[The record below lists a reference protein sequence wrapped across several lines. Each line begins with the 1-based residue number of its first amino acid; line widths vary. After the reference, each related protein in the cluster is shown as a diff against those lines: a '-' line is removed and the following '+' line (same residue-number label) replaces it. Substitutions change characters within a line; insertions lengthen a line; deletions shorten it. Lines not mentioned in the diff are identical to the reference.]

1 MAKCVWSDKANVNSK
16 MVGGRVFLV
25 GAGPGDPRLI
35 TLRGAE
41 LLAQADVVFYD
52 GLVNPLLL
60 KLTNGRCER
69 TARTQSGDHAIVPQG
84 SINEQLIAEA
94 QAGLC
99 VVRLK
104 GGDPYTFGRGSE
116 EARALADAGVP
127 FEIVPGITAA
137 TAAGVYAGFSFTHR
151 DHSSAVAF
159 VTGHETPDRETSQ
172 LDYAALARFPGTL
185 VFYMG
190 LGRVR
195 TICKQ
200 LIEYGKDSTTPAA
213 VVAHASLPDQKVVTA
228 DLSQLADV
236 VEQHELRAPS
246 LIVVGECV
254 NQRDA
259 SSWFES
265 LPLFGQRI
273 GITRPEHQTDDVVAA
288 VVRAGGQPVLLPA
301 IEIHPPNEQQ
311 KQQLDAAIDELEFF
325 DWLLLTSA
333 NGVRGFMEQLWNRG
347 LDSRRLYRMQ
357 IAAVGPSTAAELKLW
372 SLQADIVSETSRSE
386 ALAETLTPLVAGK
399 RCLWP
404 AADRARETL
413 SSLLTSAGADVQQV
427 VAYRHTDVAVSEAI
441 QQRFRQPP
449 LDWIGISSPAIAS
462 QTATLFPE
470 LTSGDC
476 RTRIVSISKLTS
488 EAAHE
493 VGLTVHAEAIDT
505 SWQGMLD
512 AIAAAERGND

>member
-1 MAKCVWSDKANVNSK
+1 MNKQSASGK
-16 MVGGRVFLV
+16 VFLV

-69 TARTQSGDHAIVPQG
+69 TARTQSGNHATVPQD
-84 SINEQLIAEA
+84 SINEQLIDEA
-94 QAGLC
+94 RTGRC

-104 GGDPYTFGRGSE
+104 GGDPYIFGRGSE
-116 EARALADAGVP
+116 ESRALSDAGIP

-151 DHSSAVAF
+151 HHSSAVAF

-172 LDYAALARFPGTL
+172 LDYAALAQFPGTL

-190 LGRVR
+190 LARVR

-200 LIEYGKDSTTPAA
+200 LVAHGKSAATSAA
-213 VVAHASLPDQKVVTA
+213 VVSHASLPDQRVVTA
-228 DLSQLADV
+228 DLSQLTEA

-254 NQRDA
+254 NQRDTA
-259 SSWFES
+259 SWFES
-265 LPLFGQRI
+265 LPLFGLRI
-273 GITRPEHQTDDVVAA
+273 GITRPEQQSEDVVAA
-288 VVRAGGQPVLLPA
+288 VVRAGGQPVVLPT
-301 IEIHPPNEQQ
+301 IEIHPPDEQQ
-311 KQQLDAAIDELEFF
+311 LQQLDAAIDNPESF
-325 DWLLLTSA
+325 DWLLFTSA
-333 NGVRGFMEQLWNRG
+333 NAVRGFMEQLANRS
-347 LDSRRLYRMQ
+347 LDARWLHQMK
-357 IAAVGPSTAAELKLW
+357 IAVIGPSTAAELKLW
-372 SLQADIVSETSRSE
+372 SLQADVISETSRAD
-386 ALAETLTPLVAGK
+386 ALAESLTPLVAGK

-413 SSLLTSAGADVQQV
+413 SSLLTSAGAVVQQV
-427 VAYRHTDVAVSEAI
+427 VAYRHTDTPVSKEL
-441 QQRFRQPP
+441 QQEFCQPP
-449 LDWIGISSPAIAS
+449 LDWIGISSPAIARQS
-462 QTATLFPE
+462 ATLFPE
-470 LTSGDC
+470 LVSGESQ
-476 RTRIVSISKLTS
+476 TRIVSISKLTS
-488 EAAHE
+488 EAALE
-493 VGLTVHAEAIDT
+493 AGLTVHTEAIDT

-512 AIAAAERGND
+512 AIAAAERGCE